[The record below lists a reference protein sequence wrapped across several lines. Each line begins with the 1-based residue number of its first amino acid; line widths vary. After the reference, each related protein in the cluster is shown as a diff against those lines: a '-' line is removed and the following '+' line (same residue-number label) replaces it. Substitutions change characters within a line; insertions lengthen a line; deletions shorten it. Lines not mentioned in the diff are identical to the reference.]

1 MKRNKKGFTI
11 VELVIVIAVIAILAA
26 VLIPTFSNLI
36 AKANVS
42 ADQQAVRSMN
52 VALMSDEALN
62 GKPSNLGEARAV
74 LAKAGYNSDGYH
86 PISAGHTFYWDADL
100 NCILLVKDEGKVVIY
115 PEDFANAGDDFLDN
129 DTRRFNLETGWTAG
143 DDEIVSQAKSASG
156 LTVGSG
162 EGETTFEDVIRIG
175 AFSGETF
182 ENAVITLAEDVT
194 LSSIDYPIKEFRGTL
209 DGNGYTISG
218 LSITPV
224 HGKDG
229 NGYLYSD
236 DYDKTEGIQK
246 SKYGV
251 GLIDYLGTGGVV
263 KNLTVEYADTD
274 DSAVDPKNE
283 YTYFGGI
290 VGFLDGGTIENCTV
304 SGKIVQYNRVGGIV
318 GTALSGTIRDCTVTA
333 DIVSKTVSE
342 GYHET
347 SKLSDYSYVGGIVSF
362 TGNHAKTDGKGNDS
376 LTISKCTVS
385 DVRLSSC
392 FAGGGILAW
401 QANGTDVS
409 ITDCNLKNVTLS
421 INVASRCGLV
431 AGFIARG
438 ESEKDTLN
446 LMITNLS
453 ISGTN
458 SVKSDGKE
466 LSGAIMNE
474 DNTIVILGVISTVTG
489 YPKATITIEGTV
501 YN

>member
-11 VELVIVIAVIAILAA
+11 VELVIVIAVVAVLAA

-52 VALMSDEALN
+52 MALMSDEALN

-74 LAKAGYNSDGYH
+74 LAEAGYNSEGYH

-115 PEDFANAGDDFLDN
+115 PEDFANAGEDFKDN
-129 DTRRFNLETGWTAG
+129 DTRRFNLETGWAAG
-143 DDEIVSQAKSASG
+143 DDDIVSQAKSDSG

-162 EGETTFEDVIRIG
+162 DGQTSFEEVLRIG

-182 ENAVITLAEDVT
+182 ENATIKLAEDVT
-194 LSSIDYPIKEFRGTL
+194 LSAIDYPIKEFRGTL
-209 DGNGYTISG
+209 DGDGHTISG
-218 LSITPV
+218 LKITPV

-236 DYDKTEGIQK
+236 LYDSKEGVQK

-304 SGKIVQYNRVGGIV
+304 SGNIVQYNRVGGIV
-318 GTALSGTIRDCTVTA
+318 GTALSGTIKNCTVTA
-333 DIVSKTVSE
+333 NIVSKTVSE
-342 GYHET
+342 GYHKT
-347 SKLSDYSYVGGIVSF
+347 SALSAYSYAGGIVAYV
-362 TGNHAKTDGKGNDS
+362 GNVAKATPD
-376 LTISKCTVS
+376 
-385 DVRLSSC
+385 RLNIIGCKVENATLKANGYAS
-392 FAGGGILAW
+392 GGIFAW
-401 QANGTDVS
+401 VTLGTDVA
-409 ITDCNLKNVTLS
+409 ITDCVLNQVNVNNIT
-421 INVASRCGLV
+421 RYRGLIGGYV
-431 AGFIARG
+431 
-438 ESEKDTLN
+438 STQTVTVTDLT
-446 LMITNLS
+446 

-458 SVKSDGKE
+458 
-466 LSGAIMNE
+466 
-474 DNTIVILGVISTVTG
+474 TVTKQEASESSSKLEEHG
-489 YPKATITIEGTV
+489 VVLVGTIEKNGKVIYNGTTYPV
-501 YN
+501 A

>member
-86 PISAGHTFYWDADL
+86 PISDGHTFYWDADL

-224 HGKDG
+224 HGLNG
-229 NGYLYSD
+229 NGYLYSNL
-236 DYDKTEGIQK
+236 YDSKVGIQK

-318 GTALSGTIRDCTVTA
+318 GTALSGTIKNCTMTA
-333 DIVSKTVSE
+333 DITSKAVSE
-342 GYHET
+342 GYNKVNAT
-347 SKLSDYSYVGGIVSF
+347 YGTLYNYSYAGGIVAYVGNVAKATADRLNI
-362 TGNHAKTDGKGNDS
+362 TGCKVENATLKSSGWAAGGIFGWLAEGTDITIADCALNQVSIDS
-376 LTISKCTVS
+376 LNCYIGLIGGYVRGQTV
-385 DVRLSSC
+385 
-392 FAGGGILAW
+392 
-401 QANGTDVS
+401 T
-409 ITDCNLKNVTLS
+409 VT
-421 INVASRCGLV
+421 N
-431 AGFIARG
+431 F
-438 ESEKDTLN
+438 T
-446 LMITNLS
+446 MT
-453 ISGTN
+453 GTN
-458 SVKSDGKE
+458 SVTQKGTAFSTGDVVENGVLLVNKIVT
-466 LSGAIMNE
+466 G
-474 DNTIVILGVISTVTG
+474 DNTKGSVI
-489 YPKATITIEGTV
+489 YNGTV
-501 YN
+501 YEVVK